1 MIQLERRQQ
10 LILLILVGVIIF
22 GGGYRF
28 AQIKERSTVKPVL
41 EVPEQ
46 SRVKNLNVHVLGAV
60 VNPGVYV
67 LPADNRIIDAVNKA
81 VPLGEA
87 DLDSLKLAAKV
98 IDGQD
103 IYVPFKNDQNGSAA
117 AGSQPGVIA
126 SNTGRS
132 GGSAFGPSA
141 VMGSAA
147 TGLVNI
153 NTADQAQ
160 LDTLPGIGS
169 SLAQRIIDYRES
181 NGPFKDIG
189 DLKDVSGIGDKN
201 FESLKDRITVY

>member
-28 AQIKERSTVKPVL
+28 AQIKERSAAAAKPTL
-41 EVPEQ
+41 ETNDQ
-46 SRVKNLNVHVLGAV
+46 SREKNLSVHVLGAV
-60 VNPGVYV
+60 ANPGVYV
-67 LPADNRIIDAVNKA
+67 LPADTRVIDAVNKA

-103 IYVPFKNDQNGSAA
+103 INVPFKNDQNGLAA
-117 AGSQPGVIA
+117 AGSRAAAPA
-126 SNTGRS
+126 NTT
-132 GGSAFGPSA
+132 GSSVFTPAAGT
-141 VMGSAA
+141 GIAA

-169 SLAQRIIDYRES
+169 SLAQRIIQYRETY
-181 NGPFKDIG
+181 GPFKDIE

-201 FESLKDRITVY
+201 FENLKDMITV